1 MRDSGVLKI
10 WTDGSCKGNG
20 KEENIGGWAFLV
32 EWEDD
37 IWFSNS
43 GSEKNTTNNR
53 MELYAVYKGLRLGYD
68 YYKSKDSVKKIIIY
82 TDSAYI
88 YNAYVQKWYKK
99 WQKNDWQTANK
110 TPVKNQDLWEKLIP
124 FFENDLFIIK
134 KVKGHSN
141 IKQNEKVDFLAQRA
155 ADGQ

>member
-1 MRDSGVLKI
+1 MRDSGILKI

-88 YNAYVQKWYKK
+88 YNTYVQKWYKK

-124 FFENDLFIIK
+124 FFENDLFIIE

-141 IKQNEKVDFLAQRA
+141 IKQNEKVDFLAQMA